1 MLTEIQLGILLSRK
15 KEVNSMDFFEKTVK
29 TDIKFEGRILKL
41 RVDTV
46 ELPDGSTSTRE
57 IIEHPGGVA
66 VIAVDE
72 KGYVPMVTQFRKPYE
87 KMVMEL
93 PAGKLDNGEDPL
105 DCGIRELE
113 EETGLKARNF
123 VSLGAVLPSP
133 GYAAEMLYVYLATD
147 LYEGTVHLDE
157 GEFLSVEKIHIDK
170 LVDMVMN
177 GELQD
182 AKTVIG
188 ILKAH
193 KYLNK

>member
-1 MLTEIQLGILLSRK
+1 
-15 KEVNSMDFFEKTVK
+15 MDFFEKTVK